1 MILLSLNIRRVGV
14 TLKQASMH
22 RLLRKVKLD
31 VIFLQEMLVDEE
43 KACHFMLKFVP
54 TLCSCAIISM
64 RNSGGLLATSD
75 PKKFLFLP
83 SPYSE
88 GNLVIYTS
96 WKNNKDICLLNVYG
110 PSIERKTLWDQV
122 ALWALLGSKNLIFVG
137 YLKFT
142 SGDDEAYGAT
152 TQLDNLVDYFKNLI
166 QDHQL
171 VDQIPDEVVPTW
183 RNDRNGVE
191 IIAKR
196 PDRVLFSEI
205 LLIDVGRYRTWV
217 DLPCVSNHALVE
229 SQFKFQ

>member
-1 MILLSLNIRRVGV
+1 
-14 TLKQASMH
+14 
-22 RLLRKVKLD
+22 
-31 VIFLQEMLVDEE
+31 
-43 KACHFMLKFVP
+43 
-54 TLCSCAIISM
+54 
-64 RNSGGLLATSD
+64 
-75 PKKFLFLP
+75 
-83 SPYSE
+83 
-88 GNLVIYTS
+88 
-96 WKNNKDICLLNVYG
+96 
-110 PSIERKTLWDQV
+110 
-122 ALWALLGSKNLIFVG
+122 LWALLGSKNLILVG

-196 PDRVLFSEI
+196 PDRVLFSKI